1 MAIKGSLKEA
11 SLPDVIQLLFL
22 GRRTGCLA
30 LADRHNFGTIYFE
43 EGHIVY
49 AAIVNRRDRLGDILV
64 KSGRISPETLRQAI
78 NRQEGDR
85 EHKLGE
91 ILVELGAL
99 KREELESYMRL
110 QIEEAVYYLFT
121 WTSGTFNFEAGVR
134 PEQEDFLVRI
144 NPEFLLL
151 EGARRVDEWSLI
163 EKKIPSFDLIFA
175 VDPAHIGESAPE
187 LSAEQQRL
195 LPLLDG
201 TRDVQAVIEESGL
214 VEFEVGKAL
223 FGLITA
229 GFAHR
234 VGTSAAA
241 PPKVNDGRVDEH
253 RNLGIAFY
261 KAAMLDEALREF
273 RRVADL
279 RPTDASAPFYLGL
292 IALRQGRWD
301 EAAAGFKQAADGAG
315 AKPAALH
322 NLGYAL
328 ERLGRLDEAEAAFGD
343 AAARARD
350 DARIML
356 GWSVV
361 ALKRGEHQVAQ
372 GRLAR
377 AFELLGG
384 SRRPRCGTGRQR
396 WRAPGSTTARVRCGR
411 RAPASR
417 RFRGVPYC
425 RTISRCCSS
434 RPATWPRPRR
444 RSAPRWPRI
453 PRCRRSPRT
462 SPTSSIGTGATTR
475 RARPTSARPSSPRTW
490 ATICT
495 SSWGTSPTSA
505 ATNPWRA
512 RAGAG
517 PLRSIQATS
526 WPGRTSRCW
535 TWRRDGRRRG
545 VRPPGAPDLAH
556 ERLHARSVQRQV
568 HPAPHRRAD
577 AGLRRPHLLTT
588 TAPSWTARP
597 ASTSGCGTR
606 SRSTSLASTATPRPG
621 TCCGATCCPC
631 CSTRPRI
638 EVRVWSAGCASG
650 EEPYTLAMLAADH
663 LDRAGRGD
671 ELAR

>member
-1 MAIKGSLKEA
+1 VALMAIKGSLKEA

-30 LADRHNFGTIYFE
+30 LADRHNFGTIYFD

-49 AAIVNRRDRLGDILV
+49 ATIVNRRDRLGDILV
-64 KSGRISPETLRQAI
+64 RGGRISQEQLQQAI
-78 NRQEGDR
+78 DRQEGDR

-91 ILVELGAL
+91 ILVELGFVS
-99 KREELESYMRL
+99 RQSLESHMRL

-163 EKKIPSFDLIFA
+163 EKKIPSFDLIFS
-175 VDPAHIGESAPE
+175 VDPARIGESSPE
-187 LSAEQQRL
+187 LSAEQRRL

-201 TRDVQAVIEESGL
+201 TRDVEAVIEDSGL

-241 PPKVNDGRVDEH
+241 PPKVNDGRVEEH

-279 RPTDASAPFYLGL
+279 RPADASAPFYLGL
-292 IALRQGRWD
+292 IAVRQGRWD
-301 EAAAGFKQAADGAG
+301 EAATTFTQAAGAAG

-328 ERLGRLDEAEAAFGD
+328 ERLGRLDEAEAAYGD
-343 AAARARD
+343 AAGRARD

-361 ALKRGEHQVAQ
+361 AIKRGEHQVAQ

-377 AFELLGG
+377 TRELLGEK
-384 SRRPRCGTGRQR
+384 P
-396 WRAPGSTTARVRCGR
+396 
-411 RAPASR
+411 APALWYWAATLASAGLDDTPGAL
-417 RFRGVPYC
+417 RGAREGV
-425 RTISRCCSS
+425 
-434 RPATWPRPRR
+434 ATY
-444 RSAPRWPRI
+444 
-453 PRCRRSPRT
+453 
-462 SPTSSIGTGATTR
+462 
-475 RARPTSARPSSPRTW
+475 PSSAVLQNNLAVLLELTGDTQG
-490 ATICT
+490 AE
-495 SSWGTSPTSA
+495 A
-505 ATNPWRA
+505 ALRA
-512 RAGAG
+512 ALAEDPSLPQVSKNLADILYRNGRYDEAREAYERAAKLAPELGDDLYFKLGNLAYK
-517 PLRSIQATS
+517 
-526 WPGRTSRCW
+526 
-535 TWRRDGRRRG
+535 RRDK
-545 VRPPGAPDLAH
+545 
-556 ERLHARSVQRQV
+556 
-568 HPAPHRRAD
+568 
-577 AGLRRPHLLTT
+577 
-588 TAPSWTARP
+588 
-597 ASTSGCGTR
+597 
-606 SRSTSLASTATPRPG
+606 
-621 TCCGATCCPC
+621 
-631 CSTRPRI
+631 
-638 EVRVWSAGCASG
+638 
-650 EEPYTLAMLAADH
+650 TLARESWSRAAELNPGH
-663 LDRAGRGD
+663 
-671 ELAR
+671 ELARANLEMLDMAP